1 MGLPSVQRNAQKRSQ
16 VGNSDGDVG
25 RDARPLEVL
34 PFVVGG
40 VGQRTGDA
48 EDRLFGVVRLVQ
60 EQFAEVGVE
69 LVDVQVHARLG
80 GVAGDAVMI
89 GGFVGVAHGG
99 VIGVERGEIERHA
112 GLHGVG
118 CAPGRTHHGSL
129 IGLRA
134 VGGGIV
140 EIVVDVFENLL
151 AGGAA
156 DVVGF
161 FERNVAGEIDR
172 VAEEHHD
179 PRIEAGPVE
188 ARAAFVAFVQF
199 GIEAGLGFG
208 HVFEDGVAARD
219 SLVGQAPHVRRGGMG
234 GGEGSGLEGDQRIA
248 PHQVVGDLVHVHDS
262 RSGELVAF
270 LGPELLEQQGV
281 ERHLDLR
288 AVVVP
293 RFGRG
298 IVERVEIQIR
308 AGRAEQCGGRTER
321 DVFR

>member
-16 VGNSDGDVG
+16 VGNSETVPPSPVG
-25 RDARPLEVL
+25 TLAVMPRPLEVL

-118 CAPGRTHHGSL
+118 CALGRTHHGSL

-151 AGGAA
+151 
-156 DVVGF
+156 
-161 FERNVAGEIDR
+161 
-172 VAEEHHD
+172 
-179 PRIEAGPVE
+179 
-188 ARAAFVAFVQF
+188 
-199 GIEAGLGFG
+199 
-208 HVFEDGVAARD
+208 
-219 SLVGQAPHVRRGGMG
+219 G
-234 GGEGSGLEGDQRIA
+234 GGCVRCRRL
-248 PHQVVGDLVHVHDS
+248 
-262 RSGELVAF
+262 
-270 LGPELLEQQGV
+270 
-281 ERHLDLR
+281 LR
-288 AVVVP
+288 AEY
-293 RFGRG
+293 RG
-298 IVERVEIQIR
+298 
-308 AGRAEQCGGRTER
+308 
-321 DVFR
+321 